1 VKIYRSLAE
10 ADAAFRESGVVA
22 TIGNFDGVH
31 SGHQWVIA
39 ELIERAHELGLPAA
53 AITFEPHPVRILRPE
68 SSTKLLTPLSQK
80 LELLAQTGLDATVVL
95 PFTADLAQVSART
108 FAETTLRDALHVV
121 EVHEGENFRFGYQA
135 EVGVDGLA
143 ELGRE
148 LGFGVKVFAPQKV
161 RGEIVSSSIIRQLIA
176 AGDVS
181 DARPLLG
188 RAFSVMSTPA
198 PGRGYGT
205 RYTVPTINLAPYSE
219 LLPANGVYVT
229 CIEIG
234 EGANTQIFDA
244 VTNVGNRPTFG
255 EDSFSVETHILNFTP
270 LALGENTP
278 LRLTFLHRLRD
289 EKKWPT
295 AEALKAQIAL
305 DVQQAQRYHRLVHRL
320 ARPRQAAGLAQ

>member
-1 VKIYRSLAE
+1 MKIYRSLKE
-10 ADAAFRESGVVA
+10 ADAALRQSGVVA

-31 SGHQWVIA
+31 RGHQWVIA
-39 ELIERAHELGLPAA
+39 ELIERSRELVLPSA

-68 SSTKLLTPLSQK
+68 SSTKMLTPLPRK
-80 LELLAQTGLDATVVL
+80 LALLAETGLDAVVVL

-108 FAETTLRDALHVV
+108 FAQATLRDALHVV

-161 RGEIVSSSIIRQLIA
+161 RGDVVSSSIIRQLIA

-188 RAFSVMSTPA
+188 RAFSVTSTPA

-229 CIEIG
+229 CLEIG
-234 EGANTQIFDA
+234 EGSNAQIFDA

-255 EDSFSVETHILNFTP
+255 KDSFSVETHILNFRP
-270 LALGENTP
+270 LALDENTP

-305 DVQQAQRYHRLVHRL
+305 DVRQARRYHRLLHRL
-320 ARPRQAAGLAQ
+320 QGPRQAAGLA